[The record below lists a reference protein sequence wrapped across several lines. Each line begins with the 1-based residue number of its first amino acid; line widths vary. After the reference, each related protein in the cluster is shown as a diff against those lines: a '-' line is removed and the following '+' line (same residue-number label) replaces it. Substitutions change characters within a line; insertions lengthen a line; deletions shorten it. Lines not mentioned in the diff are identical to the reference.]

1 MSIQAEAKQIR
12 RSIPTLKPG
21 RKRRFSP
28 KLRAR
33 IVSWVD
39 RAKAEGLRDADC
51 SRLLGLAVT
60 QFNSWRS
67 TSEAVVPFELP
78 MDWRIEP
85 LSRDLVPIQIPAG
98 IELTSGVTVI
108 SPRGFRVE
116 GLNLEQAYALLCE
129 FS

>member
-12 RSIPTLKPG
+12 RSIPKLKPE
-21 RKRRFSP
+21 RKRRFTP

-33 IVSWVD
+33 ILSWID

-51 SRLLGLAVT
+51 GRLLGLAAT
-60 QFNSWRS
+60 QFNAWRS
-67 TSEAVVPFELP
+67 TSQAVVPFEVP
-78 MDWRIEP
+78 MDWRVEP
-85 LSRDLVPIQIPAG
+85 ISRELVPIQIPAG
-98 IELTSGVTVI
+98 IELTSGVVVI

-116 GLNLEQAYALLCE
+116 GLNLEQAYALLRE